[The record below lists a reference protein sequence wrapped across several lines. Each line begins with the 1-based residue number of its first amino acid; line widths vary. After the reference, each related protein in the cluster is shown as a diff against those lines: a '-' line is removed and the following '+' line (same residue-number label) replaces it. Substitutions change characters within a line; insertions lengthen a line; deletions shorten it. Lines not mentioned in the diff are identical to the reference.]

1 MKGNSVLALAVML
14 VVLAILV
21 PLTAGSL
28 RPKTDDQID
37 GLKHFESMEVITAR
51 NIWSEDWK
59 NSSAWG
65 ESASAGTITK
75 LTLNG
80 SLMFSMDFSPTI
92 ASNTAGIYR
101 NISLSLDSDPSLG
114 ITLDV
119 SPGVTYGVSFLG
131 HFPNGT
137 LFSTENDGSY
147 LQNRPGL
154 GRTERISASLGREA
168 YLVTLASTPAGSTI
182 TQIVFDVTASPNT
195 RGSFSVNIIELSAY
209 SPQRL
214 NTNDWTTAQPSIGL
228 ILDLHSLPSN
238 QTLFQIIAGF
248 YISGSSDLS
257 YTLYFVNGYS
267 VIAQGNFYHPTPVLT
282 YQITQMRG
290 GYVLSAPPFYA
301 KNGAWSVTVVAQQGE
316 ITFFQLDT
324 LLFRYTLENLP
335 TAAHLDANLISI
347 TLDIYLLLLFVIPID
362 TVIILRWLSKP
373 AA

>member
-137 LFSTENDGSY
+137 LFS
-147 LQNRPGL
+147 Q
-154 GRTERISASLGREA
+154 RTMDHTSRTGQA
-168 YLVTLASTPAGSTI
+168 
-182 TQIVFDVTASPNT
+182 
-195 RGSFSVNIIELSAY
+195 
-209 SPQRL
+209 
-214 NTNDWTTAQPSIGL
+214 
-228 ILDLHSLPSN
+228 
-238 QTLFQIIAGF
+238 
-248 YISGSSDLS
+248 
-257 YTLYFVNGYS
+257 
-267 VIAQGNFYHPTPVLT
+267 
-282 YQITQMRG
+282 
-290 GYVLSAPPFYA
+290 
-301 KNGAWSVTVVAQQGE
+301 
-316 ITFFQLDT
+316 
-324 LLFRYTLENLP
+324 
-335 TAAHLDANLISI
+335 
-347 TLDIYLLLLFVIPID
+347 
-362 TVIILRWLSKP
+362 
-373 AA
+373 